1 MDLAQGL
8 QSALSAIEPIADKAP
23 IILIDGRTGSGKTE
37 FAQALQNQ
45 LFKSLEQAPR
55 LISMDDLYPG
65 WGGLSEG
72 ALYLIR
78 QVLIPLSK
86 NQTAYWNSY
95 DWKLQTR
102 VQSLS
107 SFEGNTPLIV
117 EGCGALSMASSELSD
132 YSIWLSAPD
141 ATRKERFSARDN
153 GAFDQYY
160 EKWSKQEDEFYSI
173 HRSAELANLRVE
185 NP

>member
-1 MDLAQGL
+1 MNLEQGL
-8 QSALSAIEPIADKAP
+8 ASALSAIEPIADRAP
-23 IILIDGRTGSGKTE
+23 VILIDGRTGSGKTE
-37 FAQALQNQ
+37 FARKLQNQ

-86 NQTAYWNSY
+86 NQTAYWNNF
-95 DWKLQTR
+95 DWTTEAR
-102 VQSLS
+102 VSDLS
-107 SFEGNTPLIV
+107 SFEGGTPLIV
-117 EGCGALSMASSELSD
+117 EGCGALSMASSELSE
-132 YSIWLSAPD
+132 YSIWLSAPEQI
-141 ATRKERFSARDN
+141 RRQRFSERDD
-153 GAFDQYY
+153 GAFDEYF
-160 EKWSKQEDEFYSI
+160 EKWTNQEDEFYSI
-173 HRSAELANLRVE
+173 HRSAELANLQVE